1 MDKLQIKRSIA
12 LTVISV
18 IVSFIAFLKI
28 TKHSN
33 IKIVEILIILAL
45 GMGISAL
52 IFNLA
57 QLYKKKKM
65 VKAYN
70 FLNKIFS

>member
-1 MDKLQIKRSIA
+1 MLQIKRSIA
-12 LTVISV
+12 LTTIS
-18 IVSFIAFLKI
+18 IFVSFIAFLNI

-33 IKIVEILIILAL
+33 IRTSEVLVILSL

-57 QLYKKKKM
+57 QFYNLKK
-65 VKAYN
+65 AA
-70 FLNKIFS
+70 

>member
-1 MDKLQIKRSIA
+1 MKYTDKLQIKRTIV

-28 TKHSN
+28 SKNSN
-33 IKIVEILIILAL
+33 IKIIEILILMTL

-52 IFNLA
+52 IFNIA
-57 QLYKKKKM
+57 QLYKVKKK
-65 VKAYN
+65 
-70 FLNKIFS
+70 NKVTIV

>member
-1 MDKLQIKRSIA
+1 MNMLQIKRSIA
-12 LTVISV
+12 LTTIS
-18 IVSFIAFLKI
+18 IFVSFIAFLNI

-33 IKIVEILIILAL
+33 IRTSEVLVILSL

-57 QLYKKKKM
+57 QLYNLKK
-65 VKAYN
+65 AA
-70 FLNKIFS
+70 